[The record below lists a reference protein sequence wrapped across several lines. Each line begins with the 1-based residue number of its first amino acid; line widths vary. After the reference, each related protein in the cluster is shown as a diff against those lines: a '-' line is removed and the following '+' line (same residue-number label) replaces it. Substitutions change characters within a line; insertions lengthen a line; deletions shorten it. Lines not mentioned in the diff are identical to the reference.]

1 MITFQDLERQFISDT
16 TEVIEILNLAK
27 QLAKPLDPV
36 EESHR
41 EIILKYFAISDISN
55 TQAYLAKLGVII
67 LHASMEQYFKW
78 LLASRLGFSS
88 VEEARSLLGQLE
100 FHKPNTLPSL
110 DSDEKQNS
118 FSKILT
124 TYFAIS
130 EDKSKTQRAFIARKA
145 SDIYKLD
152 SSSNNPKDFE
162 VLKERYQQFK
172 DARNAIA
179 HEIYNSSSISL
190 QTLEQYY
197 VACKIVFVY
206 YVGTLLFDCELP
218 EEILD
223 W

>member
-1 MITFQDLERQFISDT
+1 MTTFQDLYSKFVSDT
-16 TEVIEILNLAK
+16 EEVTEILNLAK
-27 QLAKPLDPV
+27 QLGSV
-36 EESHR
+36 EE
-41 EIILKYFAISDISN
+41 IQLKIPLKYSDISN

-110 DSDEKQNS
+110 DSEEKKNS
-118 FSKILT
+118 FSRILT
-124 TYFAIS
+124 NYFATS
-130 EDKSKTQRAFIARKA
+130 EAKSEIQRNIITTRALT
-145 SDIYKLD
+145 IYKQD
-152 SSSNNPKDFE
+152 SSSNKPKNFQLITE
-162 VLKERYQQFK
+162 QYKQFR
-172 DARNAIA
+172 DARNDIA
-179 HEIYNSSSISL
+179 HEIYKSSSISL
-190 QTLEQYY
+190 QNLEQYY
-197 VACKIVFVY
+197 ISCKIVFVY